1 VLAAI
6 QGVWFVE
13 EMKLEVVDPLK
24 EEDGVSTAEVDIEWT
39 LSRRKTVCG
48 GDEGWVGDCVEGALR
63 ARGDGKRQNIRRFV
77 LPIFFVEFIIELENL
92 ADYQRV

>member
-13 EMKLEVVDPLK
+13 EMKLEVVDPLE

-39 LSRRKTVCG
+39 LSRRKTVRG
-48 GDEGWVGDCVEGALR
+48 GD
-63 ARGDGKRQNIRRFV
+63 RR
-77 LPIFFVEFIIELENL
+77 LGG
-92 ADYQRV
+92 